1 MKIGRILLLAIMVV
15 ASSATPTVK
24 SNEICSACPEAR
36 ETYEVPLV
44 PVTTFPFESI
54 YQYPLEVN
62 RIKENGTHVFLP
74 ANQKLFSK
82 FYINLSSEKEKFFGI
97 SEQAFGGLSTP
108 NRQYEMI

>member
-1 MKIGRILLLAIMVV
+1 MFLFKAQD
-15 ASSATPTVK
+15 
-24 SNEICSACPEAR
+24 
-36 ETYEVPLV
+36 TYQIPVV
-44 PVTTFPFESI
+44 PVRNNPFESI